1 MLEAVTCDSLEIN
14 LPEHAL
20 GEVIRHLDDSNTL
33 LPPTERV
40 FKEWKVGL
48 LTRWER
54 GV

>member
-14 LPEHAL
+14 LPAQAL
-20 GEVIRHLDDSNTL
+20 DEVIQHLDGSNAL